1 MDKIIDFHTH
11 AFPDKLAER
20 AMKSLQGEG
29 EIKAHLNGTVSALL
43 SSMDRC
49 GIEKSVVCSIAT
61 RPAQFDSI
69 FKWSREIGSERIIPF
84 PSLHPDDPGIPDK
97 VSRIK
102 EAGFK
107 GLKLH
112 PYYQDFFMDEE
123 RMFPLYEEISK
134 AELIL
139 LVHTGFDFAFSRVE
153 RADPLRTLKIH
164 ERFPSLKLV
173 TTHLGAWDQWEKVK
187 EFLLGKP
194 IYMEISFSLGLLPPE
209 KAREII
215 LNHPEKYI
223 IFGTD
228 SPWTDQ
234 GETLSLFRKLNLGHE
249 KEKLILGENA
259 VNLLRESG

>member
-20 AMKSLQGEG
+20 AIKLLEGEG

-49 GIEKSVVCSIAT
+49 GIEKSVICSIAT
-61 RPAQFDSI
+61 KPAQFDSI
-69 FKWSREIGSERIIPF
+69 FKWSRKISSERIIPF

-97 VSRIK
+97 VTRVK

-112 PYYQDFFMDEE
+112 PYYQDFFIDEE
-123 RMFPLYEEISK
+123 RMFPLYEAISK
-134 AELIL
+134 ADLIL

-164 ERFPSLKLV
+164 KRFPSLKLV
-173 TTHLGAWDQWEKVK
+173 TTHLGAWDQWAKVE
-187 EFLLGKP
+187 EFLLGKS
-194 IYMEISFSLGLLPPE
+194 IYMEISFSLEFLPPE

-215 LNHPEKYI
+215 RNHPEKYVL
-223 IFGTD
+223 FGTD
-228 SPWTDQ
+228 SPWTAQ
-234 GETLSLFRKLNLGHE
+234 GKALSLFRKLNLGAE
-249 KEKLILGENA
+249 KEKLILEKNA
-259 VNLLRESG
+259 ANLLNSA